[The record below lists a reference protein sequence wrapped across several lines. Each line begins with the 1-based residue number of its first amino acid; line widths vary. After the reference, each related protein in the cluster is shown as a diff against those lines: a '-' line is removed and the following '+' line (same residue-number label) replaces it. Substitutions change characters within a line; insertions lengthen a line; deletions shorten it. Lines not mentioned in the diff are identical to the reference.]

1 MKLEKKTKEI
11 FVERIGRNVQ
21 RPRGTALVSGMLET
35 MERTDQ
41 FAFDTLHN
49 FDCFEKIIAY
59 SPSSSFAKKRLL
71 GRSARYSGLLDVLD
85 FAEGS
90 PEDLISA
97 DGPLKD
103 VNSWLAFET
112 NPLSVVAN
120 AKAAKD
126 AGVKHFAMVVVG
138 SADYS
143 AAEEILKDSEVI
155 YTFITLGEID
165 DQGKEG
171 TPFLINYN
179 FTDAS
184 ELGKVTRDDAV
195 RVAVESF
202 VIPGAS
208 NVNFGIMPAGNS
220 GKVYIKEIIREKG
233 GSRRDE
239 IAHLIDG
246 GEDVMSKYLEKM
258 EKLEAEYKEAKRLR
272 AEERAK
278 TVDNRPM
285 EVRVAER
292 RERGLIYFAEGRCI
306 TNYERQLNC
315 EGRDITGYIED
326 KQEYLDKYLN
336 TTIDQ
341 MRPIVEYD
349 TFNEVMYK
357 EDKGLRQFY
366 LDYEWEQT
374 LKEVAWEEGDDG
386 ELTKSNGDGE
396 DEPDVSEGD
405 PGEKVKRNIPLYT
418 DDDRMPGVYLPMDV
432 EFNSK
437 QSDEWNERMS
447 GFKKDGTPSDM
458 PEWVESKEKDE

>member
-1 MKLEKKTKEI
+1 
-11 FVERIGRNVQ
+11 
-21 RPRGTALVSGMLET
+21 
-35 MERTDQ
+35 
-41 FAFDTLHN
+41 
-49 FDCFEKIIAY
+49 
-59 SPSSSFAKKRLL
+59 
-71 GRSARYSGLLDVLD
+71 
-85 FAEGS
+85 
-90 PEDLISA
+90 
-97 DGPLKD
+97 
-103 VNSWLAFET
+103 
-112 NPLSVVAN
+112 VVAN

-126 AGVKHFAMVVVG
+126 AGVKHFVMVVMG

-165 DQGKEG
+165 EQGKEG

-195 RVAVESF
+195 RIAAESF

-208 NVNFGIMPAGNS
+208 NANFGIMPAGLAGGNY
-220 GKVYIKEIIREKG
+220 VKEIIREKG

-246 GEDVMSKYLEKM
+246 GEDVLDKYLEKV
-258 EKLEAEYKEAKRLR
+258 EKLKAKREEAKRLR
-272 AEERAK
+272 AEKRAK
-278 TVDNRPM
+278 TQDNRPP
-285 EVRVAER
+285 EVRKAER
-292 RERGLIYFAEGRCI
+292 REQTLRVLATTRCI
-306 TNYERQLNC
+306 NNYERQLCWNF
-315 EGRDITGYIED
+315 TGYIED
-326 KQEYLDKYLN
+326 QQEYLDKYLN

-341 MRPIVEYD
+341 IRPIVEYD
-349 TFNEVMYK
+349 TWNDVMYRP
-357 EDKGLRQFY
+357 DKGIRSFD

-374 LKEVAWEEGDDG
+374 LKEIEWINSEKD
-386 ELTKSNGDGE
+386 ELFESKGDGE
-396 DEPDVSEGD
+396 DEPDVSKGD

-418 DDDRMPGVYLPMDV
+418 DDDRIPGLYLEGDV

-458 PEWVESKEKDE
+458 PEWVERKEKDE